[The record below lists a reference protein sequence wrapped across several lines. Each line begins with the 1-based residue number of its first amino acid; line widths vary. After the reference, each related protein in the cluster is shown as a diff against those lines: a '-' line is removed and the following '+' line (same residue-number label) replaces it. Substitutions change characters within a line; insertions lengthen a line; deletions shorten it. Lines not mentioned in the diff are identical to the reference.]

1 MSVLQETKVHL
12 LLSLQCQL
20 QGSPPSQ
27 KLQSSMCRMS
37 MARGRLCDIGDSP
50 NSVATGRETVPTV
63 SPAWASTHQDT
74 TTEPFQTTTTA
85 VRPVA
90 WGKAGLDS
98 GVDYFTSG
106 RLETTFLLLSLF
118 KDAFESG

>member
-1 MSVLQETKVHL
+1 MSTSGVTFFTKAAVVHVLDVH
-12 LLSLQCQL
+12 
-20 QGSPPSQ
+20 GTG
-27 KLQSSMCRMS
+27 KT
-37 MARGRLCDIGDSP
+37 LCDIGDSP
-50 NSVATGRETVPTV
+50 NSVATGKETVPTV

-85 VRPVA
+85 VGPVA

-106 RLETTFLLLSLF
+106 RLEKTFLLFSSF